1 MNGQSPYAS
10 PPGAEYYYDKAQ
22 FATPTPSPR
31 GPAVFYYASTPQRPH
46 TRAHVRHASTGVKDY
61 HDYPS
66 PRAAAFSPRYNSEG
80 LYSTNAATAA
90 AAAATANVSAT
101 RSSRKKSFSGPRPT
115 RERRCSHSQYRPS
128 DHYGESDED
137 EFVEINGVTYKLS
150 PIKPISKRSTRRY
163 AEEDDAA
170 EDEANFYY
178 YHYQTEGRAT
188 DHRTTTQTASR
199 RYDDFDRR
207 ETRYYEE
214 PRRPSHARRASHSMP
229 QRPQTVRP
237 TSAYYHQPPPPQQQ
251 HHHHSHR
258 APPPVVH
265 KATEA
270 DAKKW
275 GIPKGYALKNWDPTE
290 EPILL
295 LGSVFDANS
304 LGKWIYDWTVYSR
317 GSSTAFSDMAGA
329 LWLLLI
335 ELSHKIKRGK
345 ETVPLI
351 RAREN
356 VEMIEDF
363 IESGQRITD
372 RLKKLLKLCEKPMLT
387 AASSGKNDAQ
397 LGQRSGIE
405 FVETLFGRDR
415 ELERTEAFMQSVR
428 VFNLRF
434 EANCEEIILH
444 PEQ

>member
-10 PPGAEYYYDKAQ
+10 TPGAEYYYDKAQ
-22 FATPTPSPR
+22 FETPTPSPR
-31 GPAVFYYASTPQRPH
+31 GPAVYYYAATPQRPH
-46 TRAHVRHASTGVKDY
+46 TRAHVRHASTGIKDY

-66 PRAAAFSPRYNSEG
+66 PRPAAFSPRYNSEG
-80 LYSTNAATAA
+80 LYSTNAA
-90 AAAATANVSAT
+90 AAAATANVSAA
-101 RSSRKKSFSGPRPT
+101 RSSRKKSFSGPRHT
-115 RERRCSHSQYRPS
+115 RERRSSYSQYRPS
-128 DHYGESDED
+128 DHYGDSDED

-150 PIKPISKRSTRRY
+150 PIQPANQRPTRRY
-163 AEEDDAA
+163 AEEDAA
-170 EDEANFYY
+170 EDKFYY
-178 YHYQTEGRAT
+178 HDYQNEGGRAT
-188 DHRTTTQTASR
+188 DYRYTTQTASR

-207 ETRYYEE
+207 ETGYYEE
-214 PRRPSHARRASHSMP
+214 PRRPTHARRASHSMP

-237 TSAYYHQPPPPQQQ
+237 TNAYYQPPPQQQ
-251 HHHHSHR
+251 QHQRPR
-258 APPPVVH
+258 APPPVAC

-270 DAKKW
+270 DAKIW
-275 GIPKGYALKNWDPTE
+275 GIPKGYSLKNWDPTE

-317 GSSTAFSDMAGA
+317 GASTPISEMAGA

-351 RAREN
+351 RAQEN
-356 VEMIEDF
+356 KEMIEDF
-363 IESGQRITD
+363 IASGQRITD
-372 RLKKLLKLCEKPMLT
+372 KLKKLLKLCEKPMLT
-387 AASSGKNDAQ
+387 ASASSSKKDAQ

-434 EANCEEIILH
+434 DANCEEIIQA
-444 PEQ
+444 PKK